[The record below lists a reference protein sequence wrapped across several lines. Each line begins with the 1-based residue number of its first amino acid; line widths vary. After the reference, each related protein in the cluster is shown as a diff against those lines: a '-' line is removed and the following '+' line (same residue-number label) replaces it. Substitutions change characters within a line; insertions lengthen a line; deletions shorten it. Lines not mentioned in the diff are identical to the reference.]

1 MPSSHLVA
9 LFVFSALSATVFA
22 LLQRK
27 GTRERIRFGAMAFGA
42 FVLSALVV
50 GWLMFPFPS

>member
-1 MPSSHLVA
+1 MSSHLVA
-9 LFVFSALSATVFA
+9 LLVFSALVAVVFA
-22 LLQRK
+22 LLQRQGK
-27 GTRERIRFGAMAFGA
+27 RERIRFGAMAFGA

>member
-1 MPSSHLVA
+1 MSSHLVA
-9 LFVFSALSATVFA
+9 LLVFSALVAVVFA
-22 LLQRK
+22 LLQRQGK
-27 GTRERIRFGAMAFGA
+27 RERIRFGVMAFGA

>member
-1 MPSSHLVA
+1 VISSHLVA
-9 LFVFSALSATVFA
+9 LFVFSALVAVVFA
-22 LLQRK
+22 LLQRQGK
-27 GTRERIRFGAMAFGA
+27 RERIRFGLMAFGA

>member
-1 MPSSHLVA
+1 MASHLVA
-9 LFVFSALSATVFA
+9 LVVFSALVAVVFA
-22 LLQRK
+22 LLQRQQK
-27 GTRERIRFGAMAFGA
+27 RERIRFGVMAFGA

>member
-1 MPSSHLVA
+1 MASHLVA
-9 LFVFSALSATVFA
+9 LLAFSALVAVVFA
-22 LLQRK
+22 LLQRQDK
-27 GTRERIRFGAMAFGA
+27 RERIRFGVMAFGA

>member
-1 MPSSHLVA
+1 MRSHLVA
-9 LFVFSALSATVFA
+9 LLVFSALVAVVFA
-22 LLQRK
+22 LLQRQDK
-27 GTRERIRFGAMAFGA
+27 RERIRFGVMAFGA

>member
-1 MPSSHLVA
+1 MASHLIA
-9 LFVFSALSATVFA
+9 LFVFSALVAVVFA
-22 LLQRK
+22 LLQRQDK
-27 GTRERIRFGAMAFGA
+27 RERIRFGVMAFGA